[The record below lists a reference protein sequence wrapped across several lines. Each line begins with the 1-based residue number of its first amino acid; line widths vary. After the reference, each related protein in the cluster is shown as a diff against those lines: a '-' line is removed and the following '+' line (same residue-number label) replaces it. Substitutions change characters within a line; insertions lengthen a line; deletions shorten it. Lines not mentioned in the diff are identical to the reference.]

1 MDEMMHVDELVE
13 KLCAYCDAYELD
25 VDEEA
30 TRRCVE
36 HFMLVVETNKVMNL
50 TRITNEHDGL
60 VLHILDSLLLLP
72 EVRST
77 PYGTLLDI
85 GTGAGYPGIPLTLAT
100 GRPSVLIDSV
110 AKKVKAV
117 AGFIDELQI
126 TDADVSSERVE
137 TYAREHRASCTCV
150 VARAVAA
157 LPVLIEYASPLLAQ
171 GGSLVV
177 TKGVPSDEEVSS
189 GLHTASLCGFE
200 FGSVRHVTLPDG
212 LGDRT
217 ILRFDKLHDA
227 KLGLPRKVG
236 VAKKHPLGA

>member
-1 MDEMMHVDELVE
+1 MDEMMYVDELVDQ
-13 KLCAYCDAYELD
+13 LCSYCDAYELD
-25 VDEEA
+25 VDRELA
-30 TRRCVE
+30 RRCIE
-36 HFMLVVETNKVMNL
+36 HFLLVVETNKTINL
-50 TRITNEHDGL
+50 TRITNDHDGL
-60 VLHILDSLLLLP
+60 ILHILDSLLLLP

-77 PYGTLLDI
+77 PYGMLLDI

-100 GRPSVLIDSV
+100 GRPAVLIDSV

-126 TDADVSSERVE
+126 TDAGVSFERVE
-137 TYAREHRASCTCV
+137 TYAREHRGSCTCV

-157 LPVLIEYASPLLAQ
+157 LSVLIEYASPLLVQ

-177 TKGVPSDEEVSS
+177 TKGVPSDEEIST
-189 GLHTASLCGFE
+189 GLHAASLCGFE
-200 FGSVRHVTLPDG
+200 FGTVRRVALPDN
-212 LGDRT
+212 LGERT
-217 ILRFDKLHDA
+217 VLRFDKLHEA

>member
-1 MDEMMHVDELVE
+1 MDEMVHVDELLAE
-13 KLCAYCDAYELD
+13 LRSYCDAYELD
-25 VDEEA
+25 VDRELA
-30 TRRCVE
+30 RRCVE
-36 HFMLVVETNKVMNL
+36 HFLLVVETNKTMNL

-60 VLHILDSLLLLP
+60 ILHILDSLLLLP

-85 GTGAGYPGIPLTLAT
+85 GTGAGYPGIPLSLAT

-126 TDADVSSERVE
+126 ADAQVSSERVE

-150 VARAVAA
+150 VARAVAG

-177 TKGVPSDEEVSS
+177 TKGVPSDEEISA
-189 GLHTASLCGFE
+189 GLHAASLCGFE
-200 FGSVRHVTLPDG
+200 FGTVRHLTLPDD
-212 LGDRT
+212 LGERT
-217 ILRFDKLHDA
+217 ILRFDKLHEA